1 MNAMYHFYPDDEL
14 IVIYRQAKNKQ
25 DQITI
30 FADLCRTSKAQM
42 RDYLQDLGCDMSG
55 MKLRGRKPKP
65 FDKARAEKLWEEGY
79 TDPEIAEIMGE
90 THARVYQW
98 RHDNGYGG
106 NGVGKRGGKTVL

>member
-1 MNAMYHFYPDDEL
+1 MYQFFTDGEFITL
-14 IVIYRQAKNKQ
+14 YRQAKNKNE
-25 DQITI
+25 QITI
-30 FADLCRTSKAQM
+30 FADLCGASKDEI
-42 RDYLQDLGCDMSG
+42 REYLRGLGCDVPYPVRRRRMI
-55 MKLRGRKPKP
+55 KP
-65 FDKARAEKLWEEGY
+65 FDKKLAEKLWEEGY